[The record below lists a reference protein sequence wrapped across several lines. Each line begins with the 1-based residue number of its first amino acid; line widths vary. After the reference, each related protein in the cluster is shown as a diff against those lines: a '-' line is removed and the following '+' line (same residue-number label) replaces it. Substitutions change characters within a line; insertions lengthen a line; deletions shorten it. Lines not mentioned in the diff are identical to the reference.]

1 METLTIYL
9 IKSSTLLL
17 VFYSTYYFLLK
28 KNTFFTTNRWFL
40 LFGILC
46 AAVLPLLSFQ
56 KTVWVEPA
64 ISNTQSINFEDISEN
79 PINVPSLSLVETTDI
94 SWEMIVGLLYGIGVL
109 FFLTQLLIELYSLRK
124 IIRKKNTIEADGFT
138 FIEVD
143 DAISPFSF
151 FKKIVYNRNL
161 FQPEELN
168 NIIEHEKIHAKQL
181 HSLDVLIARMHCILF
196 WWNPLVWLYKKAM
209 IQNLEFIADQN
220 ALSQIKDKKSYL
232 LTLLKITTSEKQVP
246 LVNHFYQSLIKK
258 RILMLNTNQSKK
270 YHSWKYLVVVPAL
283 VFFML
288 TYQVEVVAQE
298 KEELKTNTDS
308 RSTRVEMI
316 IKSTST
322 DREINDHVDYLKD
335 NFGIIARFN
344 KISRTK
350 NGAIKSIEVI
360 LTHKNGLTKNRYVSH
375 SEPIKPFT
383 IYVDTT
389 EDKKITF
396 GFDDARA
403 YLLVGENIKNQKIV
417 DSITEADSITN
428 GTVKILNLKANFS
441 VEINS
446 NTTDESV
453 NKYLNHLHN
462 EFDLYLR
469 IDKVKRNKQKEITKI
484 KLAIINRKDEIK
496 VYEVSGDD
504 PIKPFTVF
512 AGYDKN
518 KEQLFGFGAISKNQH
533 FKNHFEFLE
542 KKEDKSTSQTNI
554 FINRKGPLEE
564 TNELPEG
571 VLMVLNGKVI
581 SKEEM
586 QKLDANS
593 IKSFTVVKRG
603 SNKLKKYEEL
613 FKKYGE
619 SAKNGIFAII
629 TEEIQ
634 KPVEKDNS
642 GWGMDYKTSS
652 PEDNIANIIENKTV
666 DYKKALITLNGKEI
680 TAAEMEKINPKSIE
694 TVTVSGGVTNADF
707 ITMYGEKSRY
717 GVIQIEKYGHKSPTS
732 RDKNAI
738 KGKDII
744 LDPENGSF
752 TIHRRSQKNDFKF
765 YKKYLSQNDVE
776 LTISGVKRNA
786 EGLITFINI
795 QLIDTKNNQKIDSNG
810 TAFENEKGIADISI
824 GRKNGKMV
832 LAPH

>member
-1 METLTIYL
+1 METVTIYL

-64 ISNTQSINFEDISEN
+64 ISNTQSINFADISEN
-79 PINVPSLSLVETTDI
+79 PINVPSLPLVETTDI

-124 IIRKKNTIEADGFT
+124 IIRRKDTIEADGFT

-168 NIIEHEKIHAKQL
+168 NIIEHEKIHAKRL
-181 HSLDVLIARMHCILF
+181 HSLDVLIARIHCILF

-220 ALSQIKDKKSYL
+220 ALSQIKNKKFYL
-232 LTLLKITTSEKQVP
+232 LTLLKITTSEHQVP
-246 LVNHFYQSLIKK
+246 LANHFYQSLIKK
-258 RILMLNTNQSKK
+258 RILMLNTNKSKK

-283 VFFML
+283 ALFMWQFQ
-288 TYQVEVVAQE
+288 TKVVAQE
-298 KEELKTNTDS
+298 K
-308 RSTRVEMI
+308 
-316 IKSTST
+316 KST
-322 DREINDHVDYLKD
+322 I
-335 NFGIIARFN
+335 
-344 KISRTK
+344 
-350 NGAIKSIEVI
+350 
-360 LTHKNGLTKNRYVSH
+360 VSH
-375 SEPIKPFT
+375 SSSTT
-383 IYVDTT
+383 IRKEVTAKST
-389 EDKKITF
+389 
-396 GFDDARA
+396 DA
-403 YLLVGENIKNQKIV
+403 E
-417 DSITEADSITN
+417 
-428 GTVKILNLKANFS
+428 LKELERFFKEQHNVTLKFS
-441 VEINS
+441 
-446 NTTDESV
+446 
-453 NKYLNHLHN
+453 
-462 EFDLYLR
+462 
-469 IDKVKRNKQKEITKI
+469 KVKRNKSGEIISLKADI
-484 KLAIINRKDEIK
+484 ESNANKDHNK
-496 VYEVSGDD
+496 SVYRVSGAK
-504 PIKPFTVF
+504 PIDGFTVF
-512 AGYDKN
+512 KYTNSKGKEIIGFVDPSTKFLIAGTITINDEAAEVSPVTIVLDSISVISEDAASISGKVVQGNYDPN
-518 KEQLFGFGAISKNQH
+518 KKLKEKVVVGSYNNVNQKVGSFENKAETFGFEADAKKQH
-533 FKNHFEFLE
+533 LKNHFDAVARQQSNI
-542 KKEDKSTSQTNI
+542 KKNI

-564 TNELPEG
+564 TDELPEG

-765 YKKYLSQNDVE
+765 YKKYLSQIDVE

-795 QLIDTKNNQKIDSNG
+795 QLIDSKNNQKIDSNG
-810 TAFENEKGIADISI
+810 TAFENENGITDISI
-824 GRKNGKMV
+824 GRKNGKMI
-832 LAPH
+832 LAPQ